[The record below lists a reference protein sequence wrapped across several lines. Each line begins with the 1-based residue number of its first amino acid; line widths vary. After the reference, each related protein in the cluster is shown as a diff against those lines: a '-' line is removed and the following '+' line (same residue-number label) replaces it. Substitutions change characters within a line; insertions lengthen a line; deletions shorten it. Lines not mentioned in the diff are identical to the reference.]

1 MHTAVHPRHA
11 GSSGAAAKA
20 VRIAVAGA
28 TGYTGQE
35 LLRILSRHPAVTIV
49 AATSSGASSAA
60 ARKLPALAHVFT
72 GTITPLDPAA
82 LANDAELVFLALPD
96 KAAAELAP
104 ALLEAGVRVIDLSG
118 AFRLRDDAQRARWYP
133 ETHALP
139 SGLVYG
145 LTELE
150 RAAVASA
157 RMVANPGCYPTAA
170 LLALRPLIEAG
181 LVAPGTDVVI
191 DAKSGVSG
199 AGKTPSERTHFS
211 EVHGSVSAY
220 GVFGHRHG
228 AEIEQGAG
236 RQVNFVPHLMPLDRG
251 ILSTTYVR
259 VTPGTTEETIAGV
272 YERTYGNEP
281 FIRLT
286 GAALPEIKHVAHTNF
301 CDVGWRVDSSGRA
314 VVVSVIDNLL
324 KGASGQAVQNMNV
337 MLGIDE
343 TAGLL

>member
-1 MHTAVHPRHA
+1 MHTAVQPHP
-11 GSSGAAAKA
+11 AAAKGGPAKA
-20 VRIAVAGA
+20 VRVAVAGA
-28 TGYTGQE
+28 TGFTGQE
-35 LLRILSRHPAVTIV
+35 LLRILARHSGVTIV
-49 AATSSGASSAA
+49 AATSSGTTAV
-60 ARKLPALAHVFT
+60 RKLPALAHIFT
-72 GTITPLDPAA
+72 GEITPLDAA
-82 LANDAELVFLALPD
+82 SLASEAELVFLALPD

-104 ALLEAGVRVIDLSG
+104 ALLEARVRVIDLSG
-118 AFRLRDDAQRARWYP
+118 AFRLRDSTQRARWYP

-139 SGLVYG
+139 EGLAYG

-157 RMVANPGCYPTAA
+157 RMTANPGCYPTAA
-170 LLALRPLIEAG
+170 LLALRPLIDAG
-181 LVAPGTDVVI
+181 VVAAGADIVV

-236 RQVNFVPHLMPLDRG
+236 CPVNFVPHLMPLDRG
-251 ILSTTYVR
+251 ILSTMYVR
-259 VTPGTTEETIAGV
+259 VTPGTTEESLAGI
-272 YERTYGNEP
+272 YQRTFGSEP
-281 FIRLT
+281 FIRLV

-301 CDVGWRVDSSGRA
+301 CDIGWRVDSTRRA

-337 MLGIDE
+337 MLGLDE
-343 TAGLL
+343 TTGLL